1 MDRSDVLVLVNVKYS
16 LNDEGFEIP
25 TDTKREVFC
34 SVSSISRDE
43 WYEAGRSGLN
53 PSLKFTLFLY
63 DYENEIKVIY
73 DNKEYNVYRTYV
85 RKGEMI
91 ELYVREGEE

>member
-34 SVSSISRDE
+34 NVSSISRDE
-43 WYEAGRSGLN
+43 WYKAGRSGLN
-53 PSLKFTLFLY
+53 PSFKFTLFLY
-63 DYENEIKVIY
+63 DYENESKVIY

-85 RKGEMI
+85 RKDETI

>member
-53 PSLKFTLFLY
+53 PSFKFTLFLY
-63 DYENEIKVIY
+63 DYENESKVIY

-85 RKGEMI
+85 RKNEMI